1 MRTRQ
6 KVACL
11 LGADFEDT
19 EFHVPHEHLISA
31 GYTVDVISP
40 EAGQKLTGY
49 HKRVHAVADFSID
62 DVDVDDYAALLIPG
76 GFSPDHLRADER
88 FVEFVR
94 DFDATGRP
102 IAAICHGPQLLMSAG
117 LVQGR
122 TLTAY
127 VTVRS
132 DLGQMGARV
141 RDQAV
146 VRDRNW
152 ITSRTP
158 EDVAP
163 FTEALLE
170 SLQGDTEP
178 AGHSV
183 AEATARQ

>member
-1 MRTRQ
+1 MHARP

-11 LGADFEDT
+11 LGADFEDS
-19 EFHVPHEHLISA
+19 EFHVPHEHLIST
-31 GYTVDVISP
+31 GYLVDVISTQ
-40 EAGQKLTGY
+40 AGLRLTGY

-62 DVDVDDYAALLIPG
+62 DVDVEDYAALLIPG

-102 IAAICHGPQLLMSAG
+102 IAAICHGPQLLITAG

-127 VTVRS
+127 TTVRG
-132 DLGQMGARV
+132 DLEKMGANV
-141 RDQAV
+141 RDAPV
-146 VRDRNW
+146 VHERNW

-158 EDVAP
+158 EDLTP

-170 SLQGDTEP
+170 ALDATDHP
-178 AGHSV
+178 RP
-183 AEATARQ
+183 EARADLNARP